1 MTTKKLDIDSETDLT
16 AERFME
22 KLSQFK
28 SDKELGK
35 VEKYF
40 KGNDS
45 KTKAF
50 GVTFGDI
57 FKTAE
62 NFTQMPLKEI
72 EILLDSDFYEI
83 RMGAVSIM
91 DFQAKHKKTTI
102 ERKKELFELYLKR
115 HNRLNNWDF
124 VDRGAYNIIGE
135 FLLDKP
141 REILY
146 QLAISKNIWERRTAI
161 VSTYAFIKKGQ
172 IDDTFKIAEIL
183 LNDEEELINKAVGS
197 WIREAGKKDK
207 IKLTDFLNQFAPTMP
222 RVTLRYAIEKLDK
235 QEKDFY
241 LKLK

>member
-1 MTTKKLDIDSETDLT
+1 MATKTGNIDSETDLT
-16 AERFME
+16 AAYFVK

-28 SDKELGK
+28 SDQELGK
-35 VEKYF
+35 VDKYF
-40 KGNDS
+40 KGNDG

-50 GVTFGDI
+50 GVKFGDI

-62 NFTQMPLKEI
+62 DFTQMPLTEI
-72 EILLDSDFYEI
+72 DILLDSDFYEI

-115 HNRLNNWDF
+115 HDRLNNWDF

-135 FLLDKP
+135 YLLDKP

-146 QLAISKNIWERRTAI
+146 KLANSKNIWERRTAI

-183 LNDEEELINKAVGS
+183 LNDKEELINKAVGS
-197 WIREAGKKDK
+197 WLREAGKKDK
-207 IKLTDFLNQFAPTMP
+207 TKLIAFLNQFASGMP

-235 QEKDFY
+235 QEKEFY
-241 LKLK
+241 LKQK

>member
-1 MTTKKLDIDSETDLT
+1 MATKTPDINFETDLT
-16 AERFME
+16 AERFIE

-40 KGNDS
+40 KGNDK

-50 GVTFGDI
+50 GVKFGAI

-62 NFTQMPLKEI
+62 AFTQMPLKEI

-83 RMGAVSIM
+83 RMGAISIM
-91 DFQAKHKKTTI
+91 DFQAKHKKTGTD
-102 ERKKELFELYLKR
+102 RKKELFELYLKR
-115 HNRLNNWDF
+115 HDRLNNWDF

-135 FLLDKP
+135 YLLDKP
-141 REILY
+141 REILC
-146 QLAISKNIWERRTAI
+146 QLATSKNIWERRTAI

-172 IDDTFKIAEIL
+172 IDDTFKIAKIL
-183 LNDEEELINKAVGS
+183 LNDQEELINKAVGS

-207 IKLTDFLNQFAPTMP
+207 LKLIDFLNQFAPGMP
-222 RVTLRYAIEKLDK
+222 RDTLRYAIEKLDK
-235 QEKDFY
+235 HEKDFY